1 MRRLGQ
7 RKERPVERL
16 SEERAALVLR
26 YTQDAAKAPDREE
39 AEVAPARAEP
49 PPLTPRQPPPPRE
62 QPPPLQPPPP
72 PTDYLVEVDRDRG
85 FLWSWSLFEL
95 IELGGDGQHPPIA
108 SRSVDPVATARLP
121 HLSERAAIRA
131 GARRARSLSAT
142 VAGTVTVSPA
152 DARRSRSL
160 RPLLLVSLLLL
171 AGALIAGAI
180 VATRGSN
187 PHRSKKPLRP
197 PPATTSASR
206 PHPRTFGSLS
216 GRELNDEGY
225 SKMRSGNYAAAL
237 PLLERAV
244 NRLRGTG
251 TLNEAYAD
259 FNLANTR
266 YHLRKCKGVVALLA
280 RSQQIQGNVPAIDT
294 LRADA
299 RRTCG

>member
-1 MRRLGQ
+1 MRRLGR
-7 RKERPVERL
+7 RKERRVERL
-16 SEERAALVLR
+16 SEERTALVLR
-26 YTQDAAKAPDREE
+26 YTQDAAKTRDGEE
-39 AEVAPARAEP
+39 ARAAPTRPEP
-49 PPLTPRQPPPPRE
+49 PPLTPRRPPPPRE
-62 QPPPLQPPPP
+62 QPPHLQPPPS

-95 IELGGDGQHPPIA
+95 IELGGDDQHPPIA
-108 SRSVDPVATARLP
+108 SRSVDPIATARLP
-121 HLSERAAIRA
+121 RLSERAAIRA
-131 GARRARSLSAT
+131 GERRARALSET
-142 VAGTVTVSPA
+142 VAGPVTLSSAAGRPA
-152 DARRSRSL
+152 RSL
-160 RPLLLVSLLLL
+160 RPLVVVSLLLL

-180 VATRGSN
+180 VETRSSN

-206 PHPRTFGSLS
+206 SHPRTFGSRS

-237 PLLERAV
+237 PLLEGAV
-244 NRLRGTG
+244 KRLRGTG
-251 TLNEAYAD
+251 TLSEAYAE
-259 FNLANTR
+259 FNLANTQ
-266 YHLRKCKGVVALLA
+266 YHLRRCNGVVALLA